1 MKIEKKNGE
10 LEEILEML
18 KRATADK
25 TPLSPKVSYAI
36 IKNKLAIETALQA
49 FYKAKEEIITKY
61 SDGKGQITAA
71 ESPEA
76 FVAANVEIN
85 IISKEVTELEISTIK
100 LSELGEN
107 DLPLNLI
114 AALGFMIVE
123 G

>member
-25 TPLSPKVSYAI
+25 TPLAPRISYTI
-36 IKNKLAIETALQA
+36 VKNKLAIEQALQA
-49 FYKAKEEIITKY
+49 FYKAKEDIIDAH
-61 SDGKGQITAA
+61 SGGKGNIIASENPTAFA
-71 ESPEA
+71 
-76 FVAANVEIN
+76 AANAEIN

-100 LSELGEN
+100 LSELGER
-107 DLPLNLI
+107 DLPLNLV